1 MTPPVKNT
9 QIFKT
14 VGDCPIQADVYR
26 VPGDQNP
33 AILWLHGGMVM
44 AGSRADLPRLQLE
57 RYLQAG
63 LTVVSADYRLAPETQ
78 LPDIVPDLQDVFT
91 WMHTTGPNGRRSYEF
106 MRIAD
111 TPEGM
116 SYFASPAGRPP
127 VEFRFREAGDKRVV
141 FENAAHDYPQRIVY
155 WKDGDLLAARIEGTV
170 RGQKRSEEWRMAPVA
185 PVAGGGS
192 GG

>member
-1 MTPPVKNT
+1 MIRALLVSLVFCIVATPALAQSNRASSLGWMSGAWAQDNGKEKVMESW
-9 QIFKT
+9 
-14 VGDCPIQADVYR
+14 VG
-26 VPGDQNP
+26 PGNGT
-33 AILWLHGGMVM
+33 LVGVNL
-44 AGSRADLPRLQLE
+44 
-57 RYLQAG
+57 
-63 LTVVSADYRLAPETQ
+63 
-78 LPDIVPDLQDVFT
+78 
-91 WMHTTGPNGRRSYEF
+91 TTGPNGRRSYEF